1 MLTPAWHRPL
11 VSSSS
16 LSPRM
21 QCRVTVEAARPLEP
35 VCLLKAPL
43 CRSRAGLC
51 LSFHI
56 HKVGTRMAP
65 ASWHVRMA
73 CVSTRM
79 VPGTQST
86 PS

>member
-11 VSSSS
+11 VSSCS

-21 QCRVTVEAARPLEP
+21 QYRVTVEAARPLEP

-56 HKVGTRMAP
+56 HKVGTRMALL
-65 ASWHVRMA
+65 HGIVRMT

-79 VPGTQST
+79 VPGTQLT